1 MARIKTS
8 EDIERLRVGGKHHAA
23 VIRALIEAVQP
34 GVTTRDLNVLA
45 EKMIREFGDTP
56 SFLGYTPRGTD
67 RPFPGAICTSVNDV
81 IVHGMPDEPNIAL
94 KEGDIIGLDVGVTH
108 ESLITDAAVTVAV
121 GNVEPD
127 VQKLIEVTKNALQ
140 AGIKAARAGN
150 RVGDIGAAIQAVVA
164 PHGFGI
170 VRELGGHGVGHKVHE
185 DPMILNF
192 GKAGTGEKLVPGM
205 VLAIEPMLNEGSADV
220 VFEDDSYTVRTRDG
234 SLSAHFE
241 HTILITEGDAE
252 VLTA

>member
-1 MARIKTS
+1 
-8 EDIERLRVGGKHHAA
+8 
-23 VIRALIEAVQP
+23 
-34 GVTTRDLNVLA
+34 
-45 EKMIREFGDTP
+45 
-56 SFLGYTPRGTD
+56 
-67 RPFPGAICTSVNDV
+67 
-81 IVHGMPDEPNIAL
+81 MPDEPNITL

-108 ESLITDAAVTVAV
+108 EGLITDAAVTVAV
-121 GNVEPD
+121 GNVDTD
-127 VQKLIEVTKNALQ
+127 VQKLIEVTKSALQ

-192 GKAGTGEKLVPGM
+192 GKAGTGEKLEPGM
-205 VLAIEPMLNEGSADV
+205 VLALEPMLNEGSADV
-220 VFEDDSYTVRTRDG
+220 VFEDDGYTVRTRDG

-241 HTILITEGDAE
+241 HTILITDGEPE
-252 VLTA
+252 ILTA